1 MNERAVEIR
10 TIEKAAQGDSE
21 MLCQRLNLPQAIAP
35 IGVQI
40 EHDYIAC
47 PCGYKVI
54 HALLVGLQGNAK
66 LFTKGRG
73 QQGVKRPVF

>member
-1 MNERAVEIR
+1 M
-10 TIEKAAQGDSE
+10 
-21 MLCQRLNLPQAIAP
+21 